1 MPNEKLQRKAL
12 CKVALDKL
20 VSKLS
25 KEREAKYDA
34 KKEAEEAKARAT
46 NLGNLEKLKKKWIQ
60 KGIDQCTY
68 DVVGLLDRVYQAGY
82 DFPFHKMGMPSDH
95 ELRVVVE
102 RPDSL
107 SLEDADQVDGANPPP
122 VSQLC

>member
-1 MPNEKLQRKAL
+1 MTKLELMPNEKLQRKAL

-46 NLGNLEKLKKKWIQ
+46 NLGNLEKLKKKWI
-60 KGIDQCTY
+60 
-68 DVVGLLDRVYQAGY
+68 
-82 DFPFHKMGMPSDH
+82 
-95 ELRVVVE
+95 
-102 RPDSL
+102 
-107 SLEDADQVDGANPPP
+107 
-122 VSQLC
+122 

>member
-46 NLGNLEKLKKKWIQ
+46 NLGNLEKLKKKWI
-60 KGIDQCTY
+60 
-68 DVVGLLDRVYQAGY
+68 
-82 DFPFHKMGMPSDH
+82 
-95 ELRVVVE
+95 
-102 RPDSL
+102 
-107 SLEDADQVDGANPPP
+107 
-122 VSQLC
+122 